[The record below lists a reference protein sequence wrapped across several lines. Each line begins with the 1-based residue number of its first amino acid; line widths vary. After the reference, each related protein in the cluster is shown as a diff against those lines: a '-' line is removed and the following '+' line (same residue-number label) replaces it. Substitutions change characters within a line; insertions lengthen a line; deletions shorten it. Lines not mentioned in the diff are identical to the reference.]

1 MSLSY
6 FSFTPEV
13 MSVAMMPGR
22 TSNTCTPSVAR
33 REAHSLVTMPRPAL
47 EMQYSPRLIEAR

>member
-6 FSFTPEV
+6 FSFTPAV
-13 MSVAMMPGR
+13 MSVAMIPGR

-33 REAHSLVTMPRPAL
+33 REAHSLVTIPSPAF
-47 EMQYSPRLIEAR
+47 EMQYSPRLMEAR